1 MMVEMSC
8 CVGSGCADG
17 LAISDRIYSGRR
29 THTLPDEAS
38 LPLFLT
44 TPPSHHQRFTT
55 SILLPTMFL
64 LSTAT
69 VAIAAATAGLVSA
82 APLADKRADGIND
95 GVILNYALTLE
106 HLEDTFYRQGLAN
119 FTEDDFRAA
128 GFDATFYGNVKK
140 VSADETAHV
149 GFLTEALKAAGV
161 APVAECTY
169 SFGVT
174 DVKTFLATASI
185 LEGVGVSAYLGAAA
199 DIMSKTYLTAAGS
212 ILTVE
217 ARHSSYIRAGL
228 KQAPFAQ
235 PFDAPL
241 SINEVYS
248 LASQFIVSC
257 PKENPPLPVKAFPKL
272 VLDPKTQMPVK
283 TGDTV
288 TLLTPDYTLK
298 GAKGQKVYAAFI
310 AVTGPTFV
318 EATPVQG
325 GFSVKIPEG
334 FAGQSY
340 VVLTGC
346 NDSVSDDTVAA
357 GPAII
362 EGLAWN
368 LTGGYQGHYG
378 TPVGLSCRVTG
389 KKI

>member
-1 MMVEMSC
+1 
-8 CVGSGCADG
+8 
-17 LAISDRIYSGRR
+17 
-29 THTLPDEAS
+29 
-38 LPLFLT
+38 
-44 TPPSHHQRFTT
+44 
-55 SILLPTMFL
+55 MF

-119 FTEDDFRAA
+119 FTQDDFKAA
-128 GFDATFYGNVKK
+128 GFDETFYGNVKK

-161 APVAECTY
+161 TPVAECTY

-199 DIMSKTYLTAAGS
+199 EIMSKTYLTAAGS

-272 VLDPKTQMPVK
+272 ALDPKTPMPVK

-298 GAKGQKVYAAFI
+298 GAEGQKVYAAFI

-346 NDSVSDDTVAA
+346 NDTVTDDTVAA

-362 EGLAWN
+362 EI
-368 LTGGYQGHYG
+368 
-378 TPVGLSCRVTG
+378 SS
-389 KKI
+389 